1 MLTGFL
7 FVFSSDS
14 TRIQA
19 SVIMANIQTTY
30 MGLTLGSPVI
40 IGSSGLTSSIDNIIE
55 FERRGAGAVVLK
67 SLFEEQIR
75 YEAAHAVSNHIE
87 SNYYPEAQDY
97 IANYSHNHRVDEYL
111 QLIRKAKEK
120 VSIPI
125 IASINCVTADE
136 WVSFAAKIEEA
147 GADALEL
154 NIFILP
160 SDPAMGAEQ
169 NEKRYFSILEEVKKQ
184 VKIPVA
190 LKISYYFS
198 GLAKMALKLS
208 WAGAN
213 GIVLFN
219 RFYSPDIN
227 IDTMKVVPTN
237 VFSTPAEIS
246 TSLRWVAMLS
256 DRLYCD
262 VCASTGVHNSEGLIK
277 QLLAGA
283 KAVQVASTLYKNGFE
298 RINEMNDGLKTWME
312 KQGFE
317 KTEDFIGKMS
327 FKKAENPAAYER
339 VQFMKHFAGI
349 E

>member
-1 MLTGFL
+1 M
-7 FVFSSDS
+7 
-14 TRIQA
+14 I
-19 SVIMANIQTTY
+19 NIETTY
-30 MGLTLGSPVI
+30 MGLKLSSPVI
-40 IGSSGLTSSIDNIIE
+40 IGSSGLTNSIPNIIE
-55 FERRGAGAVVLK
+55 FEKRGAGAVVLK

-75 YEAAHAVSNHIE
+75 FEIAKTASHNSNL
-87 SNYYPEAQDY
+87 NVYPEANDY
-97 IANYSHNHRVDEYL
+97 IANYSRDHSVDEYL
-111 QLIRKAKEK
+111 KLVREAKSA
-120 VSIPI
+120 VNIPI
-125 IASINCVTADE
+125 IASINCISAEE
-136 WVSFAAKIEEA
+136 WISFARNIEEA

-160 SDPAMGAEQ
+160 SDPGMGAEQ
-169 NEKRYFSILEEVKKQ
+169 NEKIYFSILEEVNKQ

-208 WAGAN
+208 WAGSK

-227 IDTMKVVPTN
+227 IDTMKVVASS
-237 VFSTPAEIS
+237 VFSTPEEIT

-262 VCASTGVHNSEGLIK
+262 ICASTGVHNSEGLIK

-283 KAVQVASTLYKNGFE
+283 KAVQIASTLYKNGFD
-298 RINEMNDGLKTWME
+298 RINEMNSGLKIWME
-312 KQGFE
+312 KHGYNSTQE
-317 KTEDFIGKMS
+317 FIGKMS
-327 FKKAENPAAYER
+327 FKKADNPAAYER